1 MKIVTRRTKRRKA
14 ALKASG
20 HTYADLAALARVS
33 WRMVKF
39 WIDGER
45 TSANIAGAFASLTGR
60 ADG

>member
-1 MKIVTRRTKRRKA
+1 MRVETRRTKRRKA

-20 HTYADLAALARVS
+20 HTYADLAALAHVS

-45 TSANIAGAFASLTGR
+45 TSANIADAFTSLTGR
-60 ADG
+60 SDG